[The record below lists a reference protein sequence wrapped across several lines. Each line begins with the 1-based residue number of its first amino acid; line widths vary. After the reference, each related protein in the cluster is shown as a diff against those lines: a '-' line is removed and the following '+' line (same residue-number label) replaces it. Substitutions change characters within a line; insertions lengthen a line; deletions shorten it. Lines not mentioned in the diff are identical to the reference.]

1 MTAFQ
6 HSGSVCS
13 IDECGFSRICL
24 PAYIKDSHIS
34 LDLLLH
40 DMIYLLVAAATSSP
54 LLAHQ
59 KLHVNALTASNHPQI
74 IPVGLF
80 SINKVSFD
88 GFMAVIILKPA
99 TQTDQYL
106 LAFVIREHSQQ
117 G

>member
-1 MTAFQ
+1 MDAISMRIILSQLVLVTFHDSFSAFWF
-6 HSGSVCS
+6 CS

-40 DMIYLLVAAATSSP
+40 DMIYLLVAAATSSS

-59 KLHVNALTASNHPQI
+59 KLRVNALTASNHPQI

-80 SINKVSFD
+80 SINKV
-88 GFMAVIILKPA
+88 
-99 TQTDQYL
+99 
-106 LAFVIREHSQQ
+106 
-117 G
+117 